1 MAISY
6 NKLWKLLVDKKMS
19 KADLRKAAGIAPNT
33 MTRLRRDEEVTL
45 AVLNKICSTLN
56 VDIGDIM
63 EFANLFAD
71 IKVKKISAIHLNDC
85 GIVYLI
91 EII

>member
-1 MAISY
+1 
-6 NKLWKLLVDKKMS
+6 
-19 KADLRKAAGIAPNT
+19 
-33 MTRLRRDEEVTL
+33 
-45 AVLNKICSTLN
+45 
-56 VDIGDIM
+56 M

>member
-1 MAISY
+1 MLKEIIS
-6 NKLWKLLVDKKMS
+6 LLPENSLIKIYKNGNPISRNS
-19 KADLRKAAGIAPNT
+19 K
-33 MTRLRRDEEVTL
+33 
-45 AVLNKICSTLN
+45 
-56 VDIGDIM
+56 IGDIM

-71 IKVKKISAIHLNDC
+71 IKVKKISAIHLDDC